1 MPHEKMQTARTNVRF
16 LRLYSW
22 VRKRV
27 TLLAAGAALV
37 GIAALYL
44 AVTSPER
51 DLNRFLDKLATI
63 EVGKTRLDIWLE
75 TVEQMRSPHVIVR
88 CDQRSCGIGWRGGN
102 SILKA
107 LRLAPQTIVDASVGF
122 DDGIASEIYIVMEV
136 AEHNEIKDWHQD
148 RIVVVRLSDEN
159 PSACHDHYKAEL
171 TRRYGAGEDNRAT
184 VAMDRC
190 VSRGEFTSA
199 VAINTGCLTRIGGC
213 KTIPAMLPLV
223 FGRH

>member
-1 MPHEKMQTARTNVRF
+1 VPKGKNSGTFVALILARRMFRREPQPWGVYRDFKNSMTA
-16 LRLYSW
+16 SS
-22 VRKRV
+22 
-27 TLLAAGAALV
+27 
-37 GIAALYL
+37 
-44 AVTSPER
+44 SP
-51 DLNRFLDKLATI
+51 LFSFSK
-63 EVGKTRLDIWLE
+63 
-75 TVEQMRSPHVIVR
+75 R
-88 CDQRSCGIGWRGGN
+88 CDQRTCGIGWRGGN

-136 AEHNEIKDWHQD
+136 AEHNEIKDWHRD

-171 TRRYGAGEDNRAT
+171 TRRSGAGEDNRAT

-190 VSRGEFTSA
+190 VSRDEFTSA
-199 VAINTGCLTRIGGC
+199 VAINAGCLTRVGGC
-213 KTIPAMLPLV
+213 KTIPAMLPRV